1 MRELSQARLP
11 ADGDPADPE
20 HARLLS
26 KEETEEL
33 AHFSH
38 GNYAIAKQLRE
49 RWQRFFWRPRDER
62 PSARRRT
69 TSVTGLYWLTI
80 ATVRS
85 TTLPATKG
93 ARDFAFA
100 EARHRCCGRLSSPS
114 QAHKSDA

>member
-38 GNYAIAKQLRE
+38 GNYAIAKTA
-49 RWQRFFWRPRDER
+49 PRALAEVFLA
-62 PSARRRT
+62 PAR
-69 TSVTGLYWLTI
+69 
-80 ATVRS
+80 
-85 TTLPATKG
+85 
-93 ARDFAFA
+93 
-100 EARHRCCGRLSSPS
+100 
-114 QAHKSDA
+114 